1 MIDLAAMTA
10 PEWVSTSGLVGSGEP
25 LDFGIVPL
33 QPADFAEHAPTLF
46 GLVAAAGQPE
56 GADREITRADRENV
70 AVLACLAVRW
80 VRGPDGEAAPMRLVL
95 NEADHDPA
103 AGRLHVGWVVEDEL
117 GWIAGHAI
125 ARYAEAALRARRFR
139 NGPEVDPHDRR
150 DGAEVR
156 DDPGPVADTDGR

>member
-10 PEWVSTSGLVGSGEP
+10 PEWVSTSGLVGSGQP

-103 AGRLHVGWVVEDEL
+103 AGRLHVGWVPEFDL
-117 GWIAGHAI
+117 GAIAGRAS

-139 NGPEVDPHDRR
+139 NGPETNSHDRR
-150 DGAEVR
+150 DRAEIQH
-156 DDPGPVADTDGR
+156 DPGAVAHADGR